1 MSSKVVD
8 VFDMAGERL
17 ATYTVTLDDVGCL
30 DAEYEEVALI
40 LAETSNLVKGEE
52 LLTIVARCAEPAIP
66 EHAARVEREQRPRG
80 KVISLVKKRME
91 LQRLSQHRTGAKHRA
106 S

>member
-8 VFDMAGERL
+8 VFGMAGERL
-17 ATYTVTLDDVGCL
+17 ATYTVTLDDVDCL
-30 DAEYEEVALI
+30 DAEFEEVALI
-40 LAETSNLVKGEE
+40 LAEASGVVKGEE

-66 EHAARVEREQRPRG
+66 ERRAVEQSARPKG
-80 KVISLVKKRME
+80 KVISLVKRRME
-91 LQRLSQHRTGAKHRA
+91 LARGAQHRSGAKYHA

>member
-8 VFDMAGERL
+8 VFGMAGERL
-17 ATYTVTLDDVGCL
+17 ATYTVTLDDVDCH

-40 LAETSNLVKGEE
+40 LAETSGLVRGEE
-52 LLTIVARCAEPAIP
+52 LLTIVARCAEPAIA
-66 EHAARVEREQRPRG
+66 ERTARAQQEQRPRG
-80 KVISLVKKRME
+80 KVISLVKKRMQ
-91 LQRLSQHRTGAKHRA
+91 LQRAAQHRA

>member
-8 VFDMAGERL
+8 VFGMAGERL
-17 ATYTVTLDDVGCL
+17 ATYTVTLDEVDCL
-30 DAEYEEVALI
+30 DAEFEEVALI
-40 LAETSNLVKGEE
+40 LAETSGVVKGEE
-52 LLTIVARCAEPAIP
+52 LLTIVARCVEPATP
-66 EHAARVEREQRPRG
+66 ELPPRQQQEVRSRG

-91 LQRLSQHRTGAKHRA
+91 RAHAQQQRLKHHA

>member
-1 MSSKVVD
+1 VSSKVVD
-8 VFDMAGERL
+8 VFGMAGERL
-17 ATYTVTLDDVGCL
+17 ATYTVTLDDVDCH

-52 LLTIVARCAEPAIP
+52 LLTIVARCAEPAIS
-66 EHAARVEREQRPRG
+66 ERAGRAQQEQRPRG

-91 LQRLSQHRTGAKHRA
+91 LQRASQHRTGAKHRA